1 MEPRQMGYHGGVER
15 QPVQPGAGEVNGAV
29 NPERPLYNPESAPE
43 RRPEQPASQEV
54 KSLQPPALPS
64 LPAPI
69 VDDAAPPSAQS
80 NDTSLLVA
88 SDDDLIEKEWVE
100 KAKQII
106 ASTKDDPYRR
116 EQEVGKLQ
124 IEYIRKRYGREIGET
139 TTQ

>member
-1 MEPRQMGYHGGVER
+1 MEPRQSGYDAGAER
-15 QPVQPGAGEVNGAV
+15 QPIQVGYGEAGPRLSPEQPLP
-29 NPERPLYNPESAPE
+29 NPERVVERTAPQE
-43 RRPEQPASQEV
+43 TPA
-54 KSLQPPALPS
+54 PPPILPT

-69 VDDAAPPSAQS
+69 PDDTTPQPAVTVD
-80 NDTSLLVA
+80 DTSLMLA
-88 SDDDLIEKEWVE
+88 ADDDLIEKEWVE
-100 KAKQII
+100 KAKRII